1 MSLDRVRNALLLLLA
16 AAVLIRLV
24 AWLITPA
31 IPLLVVLFML
41 VVVYS
46 FIFTRRF

>member
-1 MSLDRVRNALLLLLA
+1 MSLDRVRNVLLLLLA